1 MYLIIIVI
9 EQNDLNKQTENYKLS
24 LRKKKLSEF
33 ISNKRHLKKREEN
46 KNKSIYDININE
58 INLPESKKKKTYLN
72 SDNFLIEML
81 NYLKSNNPEEILF
94 GVISLRN
101 YFSPNEKLNS
111 CYNLNIITDIIDCMD
126 KNINNNSII
135 YNGIWILINYCYLR
149 DDNLLNHLLITP
161 KCFRIYE
168 KIILSNDMNLFYQII
183 WLFYNITVKDDETS
197 YDIISSSLFKDN
209 IIKLLDKDIFLI
221 NVNEDN
227 IYNSIIIEA
236 IHFLY
241 NLIRANKK
249 IDDCVYELEIS
260 NMKLEIIKVLIKFL
274 VINDEKSY
282 GKILKAIVKFSD
294 ICQSSY
300 STKILTVSFVEN
312 LIDKKKMFS
321 NIEIIILIN
330 SIIGNF
336 VAVNDDNLIK
346 NNEKTIDK
354 ILNLE
359 YYILSNYNET
369 RVKIDCFW
377 ALSNIA
383 ISDQLFTEKIIKNK
397 KIIELTIKFL
407 GEDNEK
413 LEMKEILIFILN
425 LLSGI
430 EINSFIFLGEIGVF
444 EKLFEILLKFPGE
457 ETIISYVFKNF
468 FVFLNNGELIREH
481 TNNKNIVLEQFN
493 IKGGKEYLLK
503 YQNSEKESLKRIV
516 NAILDT
522 FYQEND
528 YINIEMD
535 N

>member
-1 MYLIIIVI
+1 
-9 EQNDLNKQTENYKLS
+9 
-24 LRKKKLSEF
+24 
-33 ISNKRHLKKREEN
+33 
-46 KNKSIYDININE
+46 
-58 INLPESKKKKTYLN
+58 
-72 SDNFLIEML
+72 
-81 NYLKSNNPEEILF
+81 
-94 GVISLRN
+94 
-101 YFSPNEKLNS
+101 
-111 CYNLNIITDIIDCMD
+111 
-126 KNINNNSII
+126 
-135 YNGIWILINYCYLR
+135 
-149 DDNLLNHLLITP
+149 
-161 KCFRIYE
+161 
-168 KIILSNDMNLFYQII
+168 
-183 WLFYNITVKDDETS
+183 
-197 YDIISSSLFKDN
+197 
-209 IIKLLDKDIFLI
+209 
-221 NVNEDN
+221 
-227 IYNSIIIEA
+227 
-236 IHFLY
+236 
-241 NLIRANKK
+241 
-249 IDDCVYELEIS
+249 
-260 NMKLEIIKVLIKFL
+260 
-274 VINDEKSY
+274 
-282 GKILKAIVKFSD
+282 
-294 ICQSSY
+294 
-300 STKILTVSFVEN
+300 
-312 LIDKKKMFS
+312 MFS

-383 ISDQLFTEKIIKNK
+383 ICDQLFTEKIIKNK

-468 FVFLNNGELIREH
+468 FVFLNNGELIKEH

-516 NAILDT
+516 NATLDT
-522 FYQEND
+522 FYKEND